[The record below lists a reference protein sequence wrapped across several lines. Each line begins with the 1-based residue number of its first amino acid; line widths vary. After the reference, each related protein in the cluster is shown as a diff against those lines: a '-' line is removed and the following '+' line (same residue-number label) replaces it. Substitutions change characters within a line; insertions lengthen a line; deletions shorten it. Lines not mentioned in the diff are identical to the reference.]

1 MADGTGLQEMSA
13 AGAVEDPVV
22 RASQEM
28 RDQAERDRVTLEYL
42 KRVQEKSG
50 KEKVGPMDISKQLLK
65 DLADKS
71 DPKAYMDAVKVL
83 TSGVHRVFAPILFPR
98 PKAV

>member
-1 MADGTGLQEMSA
+1 MAEGAALQELSA
-13 AGAVEDPVV
+13 VVKDPVAQ
-22 RASQEM
+22 ASQEM

-50 KEKVGPMDISKQLLK
+50 KEKVGPMDISRQLLK

-71 DPKAYMDAVKVL
+71 DPKTYMDAVKVL

-98 PKAV
+98 PKPVQ

>member
-1 MADGTGLQEMSA
+1 MAETGLQEMSTA
-13 AGAVEDPVV
+13 VVEDPVV

-28 RDQAERDRVTLEYL
+28 RDQAERDRVTQEYL

-71 DPKAYMDAVKVL
+71 DPKAYMDAMKVL
-83 TSGVHRVFAPILFPR
+83 VSGVHRVFAPILYPR

>member
-1 MADGTGLQEMSA
+1 MAEGTGLQEMSTA
-13 AGAVEDPVV
+13 VVEDPVV
-22 RASQEM
+22 KASQEM

-98 PKAV
+98 PKTVS